1 MSELY
6 VVATPIGNLGDISAR
21 ALETLQ
27 MVDVIAAEDTRHSG
41 RLLQHFGIST
51 ALQAYHEHNEN
62 SQLPWLL
69 DQLKQ
74 GKRIALISDAGTP
87 LISDPGYQLV
97 KAVREQGITV
107 IPIPGPSAL
116 ITALCASGLPSDRF
130 VFEGFL
136 PAKSKARQNRLLQLK
151 NEYRTVILYE
161 SPHRILAS
169 VTDMIEQL
177 GGERIVVL
185 ARELTKTYETI
196 YESSLDKLLLWLR
209 ADMNQQKGEMVIL
222 IKAADNQITDQDEVE
237 MERILTL
244 LLDELPLKQ
253 AVLLTAKITGRHKND
268 IYSLALAL
276 KEE

>member
-6 VVATPIGNLGDISAR
+6 VVATPIGNLGDMSAR
-21 ALETLQ
+21 ALETLK
-27 MVDVIAAEDTRHSG
+27 MVDIIAAEDTRHSG

-151 NEYRTVILYE
+151 SEYRTVILYE

-177 GGERIVVL
+177 GGERTVVL

-237 MERILTL
+237 IERILRL

-253 AVLLTAKITGRHKND
+253 AALLTAKITGRHKND
-268 IYSLALAL
+268 IYSRALAL